1 MAYLYPR
8 LLPKAAVS
16 LRDECLGRA
25 VEELRERAG
34 VSHSALFY
42 AATGGMRLP
51 QQRLR
56 ALRESLVGSAID
68 RGYPAS
74 PARRQAAA
82 FDIAAAEI
90 LHRESGIIP
99 AEAVAGDLW
108 AFLSLVVMPDVAA
121 WRFPDLHRDRVLG
134 TDVTRHVFG
143 RLWWRAHLLHD
154 EGADRED
161 LYAALSVLGE
171 AAFDQIYA
179 RRTSIGGSP
188 HLVRAIVRTWEDV
201 DVSHGDVAERVLLR
215 DFLKRVRRLNA
226 FISFDSLP
234 AESLAEEL
242 QTLVVESVRAVAG
255 GGGSGGSTRD

>member
-1 MAYLYPR
+1 MVYLYPR
-8 LLPKAAVS
+8 LLPKSAIS
-16 LRDECLGRA
+16 LREEYLGKT
-25 VEELRERAG
+25 VEDLRERSQ
-34 VSHSALFY
+34 VSHSAMFY

-51 QQRLR
+51 QHRLR
-56 ALRESLVGSAID
+56 ALRESVVGCAID
-68 RGYPAS
+68 RGYPAN
-74 PARRQAAA
+74 PARRQASD

-134 TDVTRHVFG
+134 SDVTRHAFG

-154 EGADRED
+154 EGADREH

-188 HLVRAIVRTWEDV
+188 HLVRAIVRTWEGV
-201 DVSHGDVAERVLLR
+201 DVAHGDVRERDLLR

-234 AESLAEEL
+234 AEVLDEEL
-242 QTLVVESVRAVAG
+242 STLIGESLHVMTG
-255 GGGSGGSTRD
+255 INT

>member
-8 LLPKAAVS
+8 LLPKAATS
-16 LRDECLGRA
+16 LREECLGRS
-25 VEELRERAG
+25 VEQLQERADP
-34 VSHSALFY
+34 SHPAVFY
-42 AATGGMRLP
+42 AATGGVRLP
-51 QQRLR
+51 QQQLR
-56 ALRESLVGSAID
+56 TLREAVVGCAVD
-68 RGYPAS
+68 RGYPAN

-82 FDIAAAEI
+82 FDIAVAEI

-108 AFLSLVVMPDVAA
+108 AFLSLVSMPDVAA

-161 LYAALSVLGE
+161 VYAALSVLGE

-188 HLVRAIVRTWEDV
+188 HLVRAIVRTWEGV
-201 DVSHGDVAERVLLR
+201 DVPHDDARERDLFR

-234 AESLAEEL
+234 AETLDAELSALVEESL
-242 QTLVVESVRAVAG
+242 RAV
-255 GGGSGGSTRD
+255 TRVGTY